1 MEKLMADYQTAKIQ
15 APELGIAL
23 PITANDDV
31 FAQWIKATLIAGRT
45 GSARQI
51 KLANKLAKMA

>member
-1 MEKLMADYQTAKIQ
+1 MTEQYQTAKAY

-23 PITANDDV
+23 PITSSDDV
-31 FAQWIKATLIAGRT
+31 LAQWIKAVLTAGKT

-51 KLANKLAKMA
+51 KIANKLAKMA

>member
-1 MEKLMADYQTAKIQ
+1 MTEQYQITKSY

-23 PITANDDV
+23 PITASDDV
-31 FAQWIKATLIAGRT
+31 LAQWIKAVLTAGKT

-51 KLANKLAKMA
+51 KIANKLAKMA